1 MPGEP
6 VRAGLIG
13 FGSMGKVILRALRS
27 IPAVEAIAVCDPDR
41 SRWDE
46 TGGTARYFGDHRSLL
61 ADFQPDLVCIATLPC
76 LHRPMLE
83 AAASAGAR
91 WILCEKPIATSVRD
105 ARAMI
110 DLCEARG
117 VALGVNHGKRSN
129 PRYAELKRHHL
140 AAIGDVRSITYVCGG
155 GRLGCVGTH
164 IYDLVRYLFDTE
176 IVWVNGAIDSVYVA
190 DHKGRPDAYD
200 PGGHSIAMCENGSR
214 ILLDVCED
222 MGISG
227 FLTLN
232 GSLGRIVV
240 DEVNDTWTRYR
251 RREADRE
258 RRLGEYDLPLQA
270 EEIRL
275 PFFDL
280 QDLTERMISSVLAGR
295 PDCTGSDGLKSIEPV
310 LSTHLSHQIGRRVE
324 LPIANHVE
332 ISIDF
337 S

>member
-110 DLCEARG
+110 DLSDGLVPDAG
-117 VALGVNHGKRSN
+117 
-129 PRYAELKRHHL
+129 HL
-140 AAIGDVRSITYVCGG
+140 AAASGVGWTIDVDAVPLHASAETADMALAGG
-155 GRLGCVGTH
+155 EEYELLAALPPGLGASDAAEFAARFGIPLTRVGRADQAEGVR
-164 IYDLVRYLFDTE
+164 LVRDGTR
-176 IVWVNGAIDSVYVA
+176 VWM
-190 DHKGRPDAYD
+190 P
-200 PGGHSIAMCENGSR
+200 E
-214 ILLDVCED
+214 
-222 MGISG
+222 
-227 FLTLN
+227 
-232 GSLGRIVV
+232 
-240 DEVNDTWTRYR
+240 
-251 RREADRE
+251 
-258 RRLGEYDLPLQA
+258 
-270 EEIRL
+270 
-275 PFFDL
+275 
-280 QDLTERMISSVLAGR
+280 
-295 PDCTGSDGLKSIEPV
+295 
-310 LSTHLSHQIGRRVE
+310 THRH
-324 LPIANHVE
+324 
-332 ISIDF
+332 F
-337 S
+337 